1 MHLSDCPPITFT
13 RRKGQKSIRIRVKPG
28 QIVVSAPYFCS
39 EKDVKDF
46 LNEKES
52 WIRTSLKRM
61 DGKKNDFQRM
71 LEDHRNDVLLR
82 GKWVP
87 ITLRHARPGEKK
99 WLLVERQG
107 RIDAYPPECSEPE
120 TVDSFSIEM
129 DSAQYVPNEV
139 KRQFLYE
146 KARAELPEVFQE
158 IASELPFKWTRL
170 FIRSQQTKWGTCS
183 SRGNISLNW
192 RLIMCPPEIVEYLV
206 IHELCHT
213 VHMNHSKAYWQLV
226 KAHYVGVD
234 AANTWLKTK
243 GNVCFLI

>member
-1 MHLSDCPPITFT
+1 
-13 RRKGQKSIRIRVKPG
+13 VKPG

-71 LEDHRNDVLLR
+71 LEDHRNDVLLW

-120 TVDSFSIEM
+120 TVDPFSIEM

-158 IASELPFKWTRL
+158 IASELPFQWTRL